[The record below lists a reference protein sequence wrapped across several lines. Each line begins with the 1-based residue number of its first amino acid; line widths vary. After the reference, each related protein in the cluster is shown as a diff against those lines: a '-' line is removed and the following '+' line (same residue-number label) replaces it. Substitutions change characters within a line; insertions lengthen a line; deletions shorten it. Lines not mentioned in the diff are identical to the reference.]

1 MGQRTYKISKKNK
14 IIKEKTMDNPKL
26 VLQQVIDNG
35 ESDVGKDN
43 NIVHVY
49 PLTIARYAFL
59 ELLDSPF
66 INPEK
71 KFELNSVIPAAFVM
85 SHTTKDLRKY
95 NSKNLDTLVADS
107 LEWADDELKLEDVPE
122 LIKAIVSQL
131 QALNKAAPAQDSAA
145 NSGP

>member
-1 MGQRTYKISKKNK
+1 MT
-14 IIKEKTMDNPKL
+14 DNPQI
-26 VLQQVIDNG
+26 VLNQIVGNG
-35 ESDVGKDN
+35 ETDVGKGDN
-43 NIVHVY
+43 VIHVY

-66 INPEK
+66 INPER

-85 SHTTKDLRKY
+85 SHTPRELRKY
-95 NSKNLDTLVADS
+95 NSKNLDMLVADS
-107 LEWADDELKLEDVPE
+107 LEWADAELKLEDVPE

-131 QALNKAAPAQDSAA
+131 QALNKAAPSQDSAA

>member
-1 MGQRTYKISKKNK
+1 MT
-14 IIKEKTMDNPKL
+14 DNPQI
-26 VLQQVIDNG
+26 VLNQIVGNG
-35 ESDVGKDN
+35 ETDIGKGDN
-43 NIVHVY
+43 VVHVY

-85 SHTTKDLRKY
+85 SHTPRELRKY
-95 NSKNLDTLVADS
+95 NSKNLDMLVADS
-107 LEWADDELKLEDVPE
+107 LEWADAELKLEDVPE

-131 QALNKAAPAQDSAA
+131 QALNKAAPSQDSAA
-145 NSGP
+145 NSGPQTLPDGKKN

>member
-1 MGQRTYKISKKNK
+1 MT
-14 IIKEKTMDNPKL
+14 DNPTL
-26 VLQQVIDNG
+26 VLQQIVGNG
-35 ESDVGKDN
+35 ESDIGNGENV
-43 NIVHVY
+43 VHVY

-85 SHTTKDLRKY
+85 SHTPRELRKY
-95 NSKNLDTLVADS
+95 NSKNLDVLVADS
-107 LEWADDELKLEDVPE
+107 LEWADAELKLDDVAP

-131 QALNKAAPAQDSAA
+131 QALNKAAPSQDSAG
-145 NSGP
+145 NSGPETLPDGKKN